1 MSPIPDNNFVFL
13 DEQGRRWPRFRLFI
27 LISSAIVF
35 LCSVVFVQSL
45 FVMSQ
50 LQMPVSIQTLKE
62 RLKVLQKKESL
73 LQTLTSKP
81 VWLEFSRTSQ
91 TGQKQAKSCDKSQ
104 PPAGATDRSPLKRIC
119 LGFYAGWDPN
129 SFSSLQTH
137 ADQLTHVCPEWLTM
151 EDGTGTLIAKP
162 DRIVQS
168 LAQKKGIILLP
179 LLNNLTKD
187 DWQPEAVEGVAN
199 GPEDRQSSFVSNLM
213 VQLETAGAGGVV
225 IDWGQVD
232 PTYRDNVTRLLQ
244 RIAASLHAK
253 NMELWLR
260 VPMGRELKVFDIE
273 ALSADVDRFIAV
285 LHDENSEMDQPGP
298 VASQDWFDGWLD
310 AVVAY
315 STPSQWIVEM
325 GLYGYDWAS
334 GERKAETISFADVMT
349 RAGRAGLQTN
359 EVTAPVYNPNFSY
372 TDAGIEHTVWFLD
385 VATFVNQLKS
395 AINLDVGGVA
405 IFQLGLEDPSIWTT
419 LQLNPFDTNSESLAK
434 ISDLKSS
441 GATQVG
447 TGEFLTIE
455 DTRSD
460 GIRNLNTDSSGRIT
474 ETYIKF
480 PSYLTVSHQG
490 EGKEDEVAISFDDGP
505 DPEWTAP
512 ILDILKA
519 KGVKASFFMVGSQIE
534 KHPGLVRRI
543 VQEGHEIG
551 VHTYTHPNL
560 ALISEERTKIEL
572 NATQRLI
579 ETITGRSTILFRPP
593 YNADSRPSSPS
604 EIMPLKLAQE
614 MGYLTVTE
622 DIDPEDWEAPGV
634 EVILERVKQSRRLG
648 GHIILLH
655 DAGGDRLQTVE
666 ALPLIIDYILARGDQ
681 IVSLNKL
688 LGEPSEAVM
697 PIVRSDQHPVTRLV
711 SGSGFRI
718 YHIVAA
724 FLWSFMI
731 VATILV
737 VLRTIAITVLAL
749 LQRRRTARLP
759 KTNFSPSLGVLIAAY
774 NEEKVIAKTLQSVL
788 TTTYPGDI
796 SVWVVDDGSADNTAG
811 VVETFSSKDHRVHLI
826 QQFNRGKAL
835 ALRRGLESVTSDIVV
850 MLDADTQ
857 FQPDTLLRLVQPF
870 QNEKVAAVSG
880 HAKVGN
886 LRKFIARC
894 QSLEYI
900 CGFNLDRQAYHYLNC
915 ITVVPGAISAIRK
928 SAVLQAGG
936 ISTDTLA
943 EDTDMTISLHR
954 EGFRIAYVADALA
967 FTEAPETI
975 ATLAKQRFRWAFGTI
990 QCLWKHRDMVL
1001 NPRFKALGYFS
1012 LPSIW
1017 FFQVLLVAIAPVI
1030 DLLVI
1035 GSLLLG
1041 KSSPSLYAYFGI
1053 FLLMDFLLAALAC
1066 LMEHEPLRQAWLTI
1080 PMRFVYRPMLSWVI
1094 WKALIKAAKGA
1105 LVSWGKLERTA
1116 SVN

>member
-1 MSPIPDNNFVFL
+1 MSPIPDSNFVFL
-13 DEQGRRWPRFRLFI
+13 DKQGRRWPRFRLFI
-27 LISSAIVF
+27 LISSTIVF

-50 LQMPVSIQTLKE
+50 LQVPVSIQTLKE

-91 TGQKQAKSCDKSQ
+91 TGQKQAKSSDKSQ
-104 PPAGATDRSPLKRIC
+104 PPVEATDRSPLKRIC
-119 LGFYAGWDPN
+119 LGFYASWDPN

-199 GPEDRQSSFVSNLM
+199 GPEDRQSSFISNLM
-213 VQLETAGAGGVV
+213 VQLEVAGAGGVV

-285 LHDENSEMDQPGP
+285 LHDENSETDQPGP
-298 VASQDWFDGWLD
+298 IASQDWFDGWLD
-310 AVVAY
+310 AVIAY
-315 STPSQWIVEM
+315 GKPSQWIVEM

-359 EVTAPVYNPNFSY
+359 EVKAPVYNPNFSY
-372 TDAGIEHTVWFLD
+372 TDAGTEHTVWFLD

-395 AINLDVGGVA
+395 AMNLDVGGVA

-419 LQLNPFDTNSESLAK
+419 LQVNPFDASSESLTK
-434 ISDLKSS
+434 ISDLKST

-455 DTRSD
+455 DSRSD
-460 GIRNLNTDSSGRIT
+460 GIRNLNIDSSGRIT

-519 KGVKASFFMVGSQIE
+519 KGVKASFFMVGSQME
-534 KHPGLVRRI
+534 KHPEIVRRI

-560 ALISEERTKIEL
+560 ALVSEERTKIEL

-622 DIDPEDWEAPGV
+622 DIDPEDWETPGV

-655 DAGGDRLQTVE
+655 DAGGDRFQTLE
-666 ALPLIIDYILARGDQ
+666 SLPLIIDYILARGDQ
-681 IVSLNKL
+681 VVSLGKL

-718 YHIVAA
+718 YHAVAA

-737 VLRTIAITVLAL
+737 VLRTIAVTVLAL
-749 LQRRRTARLP
+749 LQQRRAAVSP

-796 SVWVVDDGSADNTAG
+796 SVWVVDDGSSDNTAG

-826 QQFNRGKAL
+826 QQSNRGKAL
-835 ALRRGLESVTSDIVV
+835 ALRKGLESVTSDIVV

-954 EGFRIAYVADALA
+954 EGFRIEYVSDALA

-1001 NPRFKALGYFS
+1001 NPHFKALGYFS

-1030 DLLVI
+1030 DVLVI

-1053 FLLMDFLLAALAC
+1053 FLFMDFLLAALAC

>member
-1 MSPIPDNNFVFL
+1 MSPLPDINFVFM
-13 DEQGRRWPRFRLFI
+13 DKQGKRWPRLRLFM
-27 LISSAIVF
+27 LISGVIVF

-45 FVMSQ
+45 FVMPQ
-50 LQMPVSIQTLKE
+50 LQLPPSIQKLKE

-73 LQTLTSKP
+73 LQALTKKP
-81 VWLEFSRTSQ
+81 LWLEFSRASQ
-91 TGQKQAKSCDKSQ
+91 TGQKQAKSNVKSQ
-104 PPAGATDRSPLKRIC
+104 PSVNTSKRIC

-129 SFSSLQTH
+129 SFSSLQAH

-151 EDGTGTLIAKP
+151 VDGTGTLIAKP
-162 DRIVQS
+162 DRIVQT

-179 LLNNLTKD
+179 LLSNLTKD

-199 GPEDRQSSFVSNLM
+199 GPEDRQSRFVSDLM
-213 VQLETAGAGGVV
+213 AQLGTAGAGGVV

-232 PTYRDNVTRLLQ
+232 PTYKDNVTRLLQ

-253 NMELWLR
+253 KMELWLR
-260 VPMGRELKVFDIE
+260 VPMGRELKVFDLE
-273 ALSADVDRFIAV
+273 VLSAGVDRFIAV

-298 VASQDWFDGWLD
+298 IASQDWFDGWLD
-310 AVVAY
+310 TVIAY
-315 STPSQWIVEM
+315 GKPSQWIVEM

-359 EVTAPVYNPNFSY
+359 EVTSPVYNPNFSY
-372 TDAGIEHTVWFLD
+372 TDSGIEHTVWFLD
-385 VATFVNQLKS
+385 VATFVNQLIS
-395 AINLDVGGVA
+395 ALKLDVGGIA
-405 IFQLGLEDPSIWTT
+405 IFQLGSEDPAIWKT
-419 LQLNPFDTNSESLAK
+419 LQLNSFDFTSESLAK
-434 ISDLKSS
+434 VSDLKSN

-455 DTRSD
+455 DSRSD
-460 GIRNLNTDSSGRIT
+460 GIRSLKMDSSGKIT
-474 ETYIKF
+474 ETYEKF

-505 DPEWTAP
+505 DPEWTTP

-519 KGVKASFFMVGSQIE
+519 KGVKASFFMVGSQME
-534 KHPGLVRRI
+534 KYPGLVRRI
-543 VQEGHEIG
+543 VREGHEIG

-560 ALISEERTKIEL
+560 ALVSEERAKIEL

-604 EIMPLKLAQE
+604 EIMPLKLAQD
-614 MGYLTVTE
+614 MGYLTVSE
-622 DIDPEDWEAPGV
+622 NIDPEDWETPGV

-681 IVSLNKL
+681 VVSLSKL

-697 PIVRSDQHPVTRLV
+697 PIVRPDQHPVTRLV
-711 SGSGFRI
+711 SGSGFRL
-718 YHIVAA
+718 YHGVAT

-731 VATILV
+731 VATGLV
-737 VLRTIAITVLAL
+737 VLRTLAVTVLAL
-749 LQRRRTARLP
+749 LQQRRAAGFP
-759 KTNFSPSLGVLIAAY
+759 KTGFSPSLCVLIAAY

-796 SVWVVDDGSADNTAG
+796 SVRVVDDGSADKTAMI
-811 VVETFSSKDHRVHLI
+811 VETFSSKDHRVRLI
-826 QQFNRGKAL
+826 QQPNRGKAL

-857 FQPDTLLRLVQPF
+857 FQPDTLLRLVQPL
-870 QNEKVAAVSG
+870 QDKNVAAVSG

-886 LRKFIARC
+886 LRKFVARC

-943 EDTDMTISLHR
+943 EDTDMTLSLHR
-954 EGFRIAYVADALA
+954 EGFRIAYVSDALA

-1001 NPRFKALGYFS
+1001 NPRFKALGCFS
-1012 LPSIW
+1012 LPGIW

-1030 DLLVI
+1030 DALVI
-1035 GSLLLG
+1035 GSLFLG

-1053 FLLMDFLLAALAC
+1053 FLLMDFLLAVIGC

-1116 SVN
+1116 SVT